1 MDEPRLRIDNL
12 AKAYGDHQVFS
23 NVSLQVDAGDVCS
36 IIGPSGA
43 GKTSLLRC
51 INLLEDFD
59 AGEIRID
66 GVTIG
71 YRTEGQTRKR
81 LPKRTIAE
89 QRRLTGMVFQ
99 HFNLYPHMTALDNV
113 AFALRK
119 VKGLSKTQAHE
130 EARKWLDRVG
140 LAAREKAHPAQMSG
154 GQQQRVGIARAVA
167 LRPRLLLF
175 DEVTSAL
182 DPELVAEVL
191 SVIRDLANDTDMTM
205 LMVTHE
211 MRFAEEISDRVVMFD
226 SGATVET
233 GPPEQVLKN
242 PTHERTQRFLHAV
255 LDH

>member
-191 SVIRDLANDTDMTM
+191 SVIRDLANDGMTM
-205 LMVTHE
+205 VLVTHE
-211 MRFAEEISDRVVMFD
+211 MSFARDLSSKVAFMADGGVRAIGTSAEIFEGREDPRLR
-226 SGATVET
+226 E
-233 GPPEQVLKN
+233 
-242 PTHERTQRFLHAV
+242 FLSTTRN
-255 LDH
+255 

>member
-71 YRTEGQTRKR
+71 YRTEGETRKR

-130 EARKWLDRVG
+130 EARRWLDRVG
-140 LAAREKAHPAQMSG
+140 LAAREKAYPAQMSG

-191 SVIRDLANDTDMTM
+191 SVIRDLANDGMTM
-205 LMVTHE
+205 VLVTHE
-211 MRFAEEISDRVVMFD
+211 MSFARDLSSKVAFMADGGVRAIGTSAEIFEGRED
-226 SGATVET
+226 
-233 GPPEQVLKN
+233 
-242 PTHERTQRFLHAV
+242 QRLREFLSTTRN
-255 LDH
+255 

>member
-1 MDEPRLRIDNL
+1 MDESRLRIEGL
-12 AKAYGDHQVFS
+12 AKAYGDHQVFAD
-23 NVSLQVDAGDVCS
+23 VSLRVDAGDVCS

-59 AGEIRID
+59 AGQILID
-66 GVTIG
+66 GVAIG
-71 YRTEGQTRKR
+71 YSTEGDTRKR
-81 LPKRTIAE
+81 LSKRTIAE

-119 VKGLSKTQAHE
+119 VKGLSKAEAHE
-130 EARKWLDRVG
+130 EARGWLDRVG
-140 LAAREKAHPAQMSG
+140 LAAREKAYPAQMSG

-182 DPELVAEVL
+182 DPELVSEVL
-191 SVIRDLANDTDMTM
+191 SVIRDLADDGMTM
-205 LMVTHE
+205 MLVTHE
-211 MRFAEEISDRVVMFD
+211 MSFARDLSSKVAFMADGGVRAIGTSAEIFEGREDPRLR
-226 SGATVET
+226 E
-233 GPPEQVLKN
+233 
-242 PTHERTQRFLHAV
+242 FLSTTRN
-255 LDH
+255 

>member
-1 MDEPRLRIDNL
+1 MDEPRLRIDGL

-23 NVSLQVDAGDVCS
+23 DVSLRVEPGDVCS

-71 YRTEGQTRKR
+71 YRTEGDTRKR

-130 EARKWLDRVG
+130 EAGGWLDRVG
-140 LAAREKAHPAQMSG
+140 LAGREKSYPAQMSG

-167 LRPRLLLF
+167 LRPKLLLF

-191 SVIRDLANDTDMTM
+191 SVIRNLADDGMTM
-205 LMVTHE
+205 VLVTHE
-211 MRFAEEISDRVVMFD
+211 MSFARDLSSKVAFMADGGVRAIGTSAEIFEGREDPRLR
-226 SGATVET
+226 E
-233 GPPEQVLKN
+233 
-242 PTHERTQRFLHAV
+242 FLSTTRN
-255 LDH
+255 